1 MASPKI
7 VTSSW
12 FTTLPG
18 THARIGISRGV
29 PRGTPAGY
37 RRYAALN
44 PGPWFSSVPVEEY
57 IARYNDEVLSRLD
70 PQGVLDDLTTL
81 SAGRIP
87 TLLCFEKP
95 VPGPDWCHRGLV
107 SLWFHQTL
115 GLDVFE
121 FGQERHGFGISHPK
135 MPPEF
140 RIVLD

>member
-12 FTTLPG
+12 FTTLPD

-44 PGPWFSSVPVEEY
+44 PGRWFSSVTVEEY

-70 PQGVLDDLTTL
+70 PRGVVDDLTKL
-81 SAGRIP
+81 SDGHTP

-95 VPGPDWCHRGLV
+95 GPGPDWCHRGIV
-107 SLWFHQTL
+107 SLWLHQTL
-115 GLDVFE
+115 GLEVYE
-121 FGQERHGFGISHPK
+121 FGQEHHGCGAFHPK
-135 MPPEF
+135 LPAKI
-140 RIVLD
+140 RARA